1 MPGNAKPARAGGW
14 KNTAPRKSFLLSKR
28 NIFQSMREES
38 IYLWCVRGKEWFC
51 VLGFLPRCGHLRHIL
66 SATETQITAREIFLV
81 CEKFSYKTRNKRAAA
96 DYPHDQWLIE
106 WKEKHGRRKVQQND
120 LIDGTTFLL
129 GTVWGLLFI
138 IISNS
143 AFPPV
148 FADPNAS
155 VTPLIP
161 FPHTP
166 EKNAFNINCT
176 QCCYWLINSEDC
188 CSLRERKIKSQLWK
202 HFSWL

>member
-1 MPGNAKPARAGGW
+1 MPSPQEQADGKIRHQENHSCCQKGTYSSQWERSLYICDVSGAKNDFVFW
-14 KNTAPRKSFLLSKR
+14 VFFPRR
-28 NIFQSMREES
+28 
-38 IYLWCVRGKEWFC
+38 
-51 VLGFLPRCGHLRHIL
+51 GHLHHIL

-188 CSLRERKIKSQLWK
+188 CSLREHKIKSQLWK